1 MKRIIQFAINQPLFI
16 MLSGLLFVMA
26 GVYSFNTLSVEAFPD
41 VTDTQVTIIT
51 LYPGRAAE
59 EVERQVT
66 IPLEVVL
73 SGIPNAI
80 RVFSHTQFGLSFIVV
95 TFNDIPS
102 GYFTRQLVVERLR
115 EAGLVYPCFCTRAE
129 IRAAASAPHTRAA
142 KSGWRMRSFMQA
154 GWRAQRRPR
163 VAAAGQA

>member
-1 MKRIIQFAINQPLFI
+1 MCSSDL
-16 MLSGLLFVMA
+16 
-26 GVYSFNTLSVEAFPD
+26 
-41 VTDTQVTIIT
+41 TIIT

-115 EAGLVYPCFCTRAE
+115 EADLPEGVQPELGAM
-129 IRAAASAPHTRAA
+129 ASAISEIYRYRLKSPGKSPTELRTLQNWVMERQLKTVPGVADVVSFGEIGRAH
-142 KSGWRMRSFMQA
+142 
-154 GWRAQRRPR
+154 
-163 VAAAGQA
+163 V